1 MSIQGAMLNAL
12 SSLAAEQ
19 RAAALISNNVAN
31 AQTPGYVRRDLPR
44 TENLVAGTGAGVA
57 TGVTQRAGDTVLA
70 AASRSADG
78 AESFADRMQSLLETY
93 TSTIGQPSDERSLS
107 SLLGNFK
114 EALTTLSASPDNAVA
129 QSQVLAAAQDL
140 VDGFHDMDAAVS
152 NVRTQADLGVA
163 QDVATVNTALDSL
176 KEVEQK
182 LAQASARGASTA
194 EFEDQ
199 RESILSTLSQKLPIR
214 IYDNGPGKLLVMT
227 DGGTTLFDSG
237 TTHKLSFTHV
247 PEIPSDVRHGGTT
260 PYTDGL
266 SDVTVDGRVI
276 RISESGSISAGLKM
290 RDETMPKFAD
300 MLDQIAGRLA
310 ETFQESDGSLSG
322 MQAGLFTKDSAANF
336 DATQPFV
343 GMARTIGINA
353 QVDPDQGGVIWRL
366 RDGMQTLTEG
376 NASNNTGILSW
387 LDAMDTNRSYNT
399 DSGLPGS
406 MNLSQAASQA
416 IGLMQGE
423 RSTWTDRATTRSS
436 IALQARAD
444 FTNKTAVNVDE
455 ELTRLMMVQQTY
467 SASVQIIQA
476 ASKMLEELSTIR

>member
-44 TENLVAGTGAGVA
+44 SENLVAGTGAGVA
-57 TGVTQRAGDTVLA
+57 TGVTQRAGDSVLA
-70 AASRSADG
+70 AASRGADG
-78 AESFADRMQSLLETY
+78 VEAFADRMQSLLETY
-93 TSTIGQPSDERSLS
+93 TSTIGQPADERSLS
-107 SLLGNFK
+107 SLLGTLK
-114 EALTTLSASPDNAVA
+114 DALTTLSAAPNNAVA
-129 QSQVLAAAQDL
+129 QSQALSAAQDL
-140 VDGFHDMDAAVS
+140 VDGFHDMDDAVS
-152 NVRTQADLGVA
+152 NIRTQADLGVA
-163 QDVATVNTALDSL
+163 QDVKSVNTALDSL

-194 EFEDQ
+194 EYEDQ
-199 RESILSTLSQKLPIR
+199 RESILSGLAQKLPLR

-237 TTHKLSFTHV
+237 TAHKLSFTHV

-276 RISESGSISAGLKM
+276 RISDSGSIAAGLKM

-300 MLDQIAGRLA
+300 MLDQVAGRMA
-310 ETFQESDGSLSG
+310 ETFQEADASLTG
-322 MQAGLFTKDSAANF
+322 TQAGLFTRDGAATF

-353 QVDPDQGGVIWRL
+353 KVDPDAGGAIWRM
-366 RDGMQTLTEG
+366 RDGMQAVAEG
-376 NASNNTGILSW
+376 NASDNTGILSW
-387 LDAMDTNRSYNT
+387 LDAMDTNRGYDTST
-399 DSGLPGS
+399 GLPGS
-406 MNLSQAASQA
+406 MSLSQATAQA

-423 RSTWTDRATTRSS
+423 RATWTDRATTRSS
-436 IALQARAD
+436 IALQARSD
-444 FTNKTAVNVDE
+444 LTNKTAVNVDE